1 MNIYINEMFEVSV
14 VYGQGALMGSTVA
27 IEGSD
32 FSKDPGMYQE
42 GMEGDMGMKV
52 KDPLLSNW
60 FFVIGTT
67 VGTLVIGALIGFLLA
82 KKKIKKGIEIY
93 ED

>member
-1 MNIYINEMFEVSV
+1 
-14 VYGQGALMGSTVA
+14 
-27 IEGSD
+27 
-32 FSKDPGMYQE
+32 
-42 GMEGDMGMKV
+42 MEGGMDIGGMGEGLGEVPAV

-60 FFVIGTT
+60 PFVIGISALTF
-67 VGTLVIGALIGFLLA
+67 VIGAVLGILLA